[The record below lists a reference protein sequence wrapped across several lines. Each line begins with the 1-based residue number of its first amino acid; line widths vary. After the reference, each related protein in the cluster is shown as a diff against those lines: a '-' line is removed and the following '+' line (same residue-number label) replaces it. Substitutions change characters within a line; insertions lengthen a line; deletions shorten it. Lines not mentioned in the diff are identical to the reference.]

1 MTDHYMKLSYWNVS
15 KNIYYSILFIIPML
29 FLYEIMCWYQF
40 INLDFQIRNGADA
53 FLRQLFLNT
62 GQHAE
67 IVYALSLLVIFII
80 IIVLNKNIIITG
92 NLKINYLLWMFFE
105 SFIWS
110 VIFILLMKSYALNI
124 LSIFSQNI
132 LPSQIYLAI
141 GAGIWEEFLFRV
153 IILGV
158 SINFMKYILGFNY
171 LFSAFISIAISGIIF
186 SLFHYIGQLGD
197 IFTFRVFSFRAFA
210 GIILGTLYLMRGF
223 GITVYTHIFYD
234 IAIIT
239 QPQIININ

>member
-1 MTDHYMKLSYWNVS
+1 
-15 KNIYYSILFIIPML
+15 
-29 FLYEIMCWYQF
+29 
-40 INLDFQIRNGADA
+40 
-53 FLRQLFLNT
+53 
-62 GQHAE
+62 
-67 IVYALSLLVIFII
+67 
-80 IIVLNKNIIITG
+80 
-92 NLKINYLLWMFFE
+92 
-105 SFIWS
+105 
-110 VIFILLMKSYALNI
+110 MKSYALNI

-210 GIILGTLYLMRGF
+210 GLILGTLYLMRGF
-223 GITVYTHIFYD
+223 
-234 IAIIT
+234 AIIT